1 MTHSTNQSGG
11 RLTWLRWLWIS
22 VVVVAV
28 DLSTKYYFDTT
39 FTYGETRYVTP
50 FFNWVLVYNP
60 GAAFSFLAN
69 AGGWQREF
77 FIVVTL
83 VITSGLLWLLKSNE
97 YNRLLGGRFHS
108 SSAVRLAIFLTV
120 LFTDTSSTSFNFM
133 LPATTGRRLMSRI
146 RRFVSVPVCSSGM
159 RFGSRM
165 ASRKKAKLRDRLG
178 TGDRRE
184 WSSPRSIDGKVQN
197 GFRRLSLSKNRPRF
211 WEVATTTMPTFGKK
225 RVLVCFSKILNK
237 HRKEKPSPE
246 HFMGTRSKAG
256 Q

>member
-1 MTHSTNQSGG
+1 MRGISSKAINANVCRDEIPRRGAYAGMTHSKNQSGG

-97 YNRLLGGRFHS
+97 YNRLLGGAISLVIGGALGNLFDRVVHGHVIDFIQLHVAGYYWPAFNVADSAICIGAGLLVWDAIRQPNGKQKEGQS
-108 SSAVRLAIFLTV
+108 S
-120 LFTDTSSTSFNFM
+120 
-133 LPATTGRRLMSRI
+133 
-146 RRFVSVPVCSSGM
+146 
-159 RFGSRM
+159 
-165 ASRKKAKLRDRLG
+165 
-178 TGDRRE
+178 
-184 WSSPRSIDGKVQN
+184 
-197 GFRRLSLSKNRPRF
+197 
-211 WEVATTTMPTFGKK
+211 
-225 RVLVCFSKILNK
+225 
-237 HRKEKPSPE
+237 
-246 HFMGTRSKAG
+246 
-256 Q
+256 

>member
-97 YNRLLGGRFHS
+97 YNRLLGGAISLIIGGALGNLFDRVVHGHVIDFIQLHVAGYYWPAFNVAD
-108 SSAVRLAIFLTV
+108 SAICIGAGLLVWDAIRQP
-120 LFTDTSSTSFNFM
+120 N
-133 LPATTGRRLMSRI
+133 GKQKE
-146 RRFVSVPVCSSGM
+146 GQ
-159 RFGSRM
+159 
-165 ASRKKAKLRDRLG
+165 AS
-178 TGDRRE
+178 
-184 WSSPRSIDGKVQN
+184 
-197 GFRRLSLSKNRPRF
+197 
-211 WEVATTTMPTFGKK
+211 
-225 RVLVCFSKILNK
+225 
-237 HRKEKPSPE
+237 
-246 HFMGTRSKAG
+246 
-256 Q
+256 

>member
-1 MTHSTNQSGG
+1 
-11 RLTWLRWLWIS
+11 LTWLRWLWIS

-97 YNRLLGGRFHS
+97 YNRLLGGAISLIIGGALGNLFDRVVHGHVIDFIQLHVAGYYWPAFNVAD
-108 SSAVRLAIFLTV
+108 SAICIGAGLLVWDAIRQP
-120 LFTDTSSTSFNFM
+120 N
-133 LPATTGRRLMSRI
+133 GKQKE
-146 RRFVSVPVCSSGM
+146 GQ
-159 RFGSRM
+159 
-165 ASRKKAKLRDRLG
+165 AS
-178 TGDRRE
+178 
-184 WSSPRSIDGKVQN
+184 
-197 GFRRLSLSKNRPRF
+197 
-211 WEVATTTMPTFGKK
+211 
-225 RVLVCFSKILNK
+225 
-237 HRKEKPSPE
+237 
-246 HFMGTRSKAG
+246 
-256 Q
+256 